1 MGCGPTR
8 GRSGANLD
16 TWRQGVRG
24 LRQGLAAALA
34 VLAAAC
40 GSAPP
45 VAPQMVAMEEDRL
58 LRPFATKR
66 TVIADTVEVV
76 LTPNFLGNRLDDDFA
91 IERFTPLTGVRP
103 RVGWPGIDKKLH
115 EKREEKVADGVLETF
130 INRGGGV
137 ERPIRVVIGETQ
149 YQALRAL
156 SFKVLHGNPAMTL
169 DVIASGDVTVVAGAQ
184 RTDSPRI
191 EVRDGVWRGE

>member
-1 MGCGPTR
+1 MTLDSR
-8 GRSGANLD
+8 RRVGRS
-16 TWRQGVRG
+16 
-24 LRQGLAAALA
+24 LAA
-34 VLAAAC
+34 VLAVVAAGC

-66 TVIADTVEVV
+66 TVIADTVEIV

-103 RVGWPGIDKKLH
+103 RVGRPGIDKRLH
-115 EKREEKVADGVLETF
+115 ERREERVADGVVETF
-130 INRGGGV
+130 VNRGGGV
-137 ERPIRVVIGETQ
+137 ERPLRIVIGETQ
-149 YQALRAL
+149 YQALRTL
-156 SFKVLHGNPAMTL
+156 SFKVLHGNPALTL
-169 DVIASGDVTVVAGAQ
+169 DVVASGDVTVLANGQQ
-184 RTDSPRI
+184 RTDAPRI